1 MSWPRSGNRPAILA
15 RMARTDSAVRPRM
28 ICGCRIV
35 SHDSIAVSAAII
47 TGSTAHRVSSK
58 SKLKTTGAFIVYTR
72 PVRIRGMSENLVQYG
87 TSTLL
92 IGSKNYSSWSLRPWL
107 FLRKAGFEFREQI
120 VYFDESDYQAQIAA
134 LSPSRRVPMLIDG
147 GVKIWDSLAICEYVA
162 EFTGTGLPRNRAA
175 RGRARSV
182 AAEMHSG
189 FQTLRNECPMNVRA
203 RNRRVPLTPQ
213 LQADIARVDEIWSA
227 CRVCYGAGGGWLFG
241 EFSIADAMFAP
252 VFFRF
257 QTDGA
262 GLSPASQTYLNHAL
276 QDPELRD
283 WQDAALQE
291 GHPLPHVERIGT

>member
-1 MSWPRSGNRPAILA
+1 
-15 RMARTDSAVRPRM
+15 
-28 ICGCRIV
+28 
-35 SHDSIAVSAAII
+35 
-47 TGSTAHRVSSK
+47 
-58 SKLKTTGAFIVYTR
+58 
-72 PVRIRGMSENLVQYG
+72 MSENPVRYG

-107 FLRKAGFEFREQI
+107 FLRKAGFKFREQL

-134 LSPSRRVPMLIDG
+134 LSPSRRVPLLIDG

-162 EFTGTGLPRNRAA
+162 ELTGLGLLKDRAA
-175 RGRARSV
+175 RAQARSI

-213 LQADIARVDEIWSA
+213 LQADMARVDEIWSG

-257 QTDGA
+257 QTYGVR
-262 GLSPASQTYLNHAL
+262 LSASSQTYLEHAL
-276 QDPELRD
+276 SDPAVRE
-283 WQDAALQE
+283 WQVASMQE
-291 GHPLPHVERIGT
+291 GHPLPFVDQVGA

>member
-1 MSWPRSGNRPAILA
+1 
-15 RMARTDSAVRPRM
+15 
-28 ICGCRIV
+28 
-35 SHDSIAVSAAII
+35 
-47 TGSTAHRVSSK
+47 
-58 SKLKTTGAFIVYTR
+58 
-72 PVRIRGMSENLVQYG
+72 MSENPVQYG

-134 LSPSRRVPMLIDG
+134 LSPSRRVPLLIDG

-175 RGRARSV
+175 RGQARSV

-203 RNRRVPLTPQ
+203 RNRRVALTPQ
-213 LQADIARVDEIWSA
+213 LQADIARVDEIWSG

-257 QTDGA
+257 QSYGA
-262 GLSPASQTYLNHAL
+262 PLSAASESYLENALNDPAVR
-276 QDPELRD
+276 E
-283 WQDAALQE
+283 WQDASMRE
-291 GHPLPHVERIGT
+291 GHPLPFVDQVGA